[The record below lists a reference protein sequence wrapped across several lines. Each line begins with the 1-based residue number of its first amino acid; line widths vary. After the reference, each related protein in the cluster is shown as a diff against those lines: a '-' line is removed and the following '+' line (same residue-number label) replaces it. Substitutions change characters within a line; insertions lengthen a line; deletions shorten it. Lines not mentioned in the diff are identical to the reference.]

1 LIDVISR
8 NYRIDCRCGFL
19 LGIQC
24 DNEVRF
30 NDPMLA
36 KSHYAYAAQQ
46 RQQYRA
52 ITCIISIKATHF
64 VCVTFSSSVIGEAL
78 TGDEQAVANHTPAR
92 KPTSWHLMKE
102 AKLDQQPFTPSTTP
116 GCSPPAPVCHLVPSS
131 LALTL
136 LSTLSCQAIHAV
148 HSRIYFYVLCDSNYR
163 QE

>member
-102 AKLDQQPFTPSTTP
+102 AKLDQ
-116 GCSPPAPVCHLVPSS
+116 
-131 LALTL
+131 
-136 LSTLSCQAIHAV
+136 
-148 HSRIYFYVLCDSNYR
+148 
-163 QE
+163 